1 MTFVPVIPFNKY
13 SIGDFARLFTLAACK
28 IQNLRGT
35 RRVSAPDE
43 RFANN

>member
-28 IQNLRGT
+28 KTNLAGD
-35 RRVSAPDE
+35 AP
-43 RFANN
+43 RFGAGRAFCE